1 MRTLTRSFAQ
11 GLLVLAPVAITVWV
25 VVFTITTLDRWLDT
39 SIPGLGIVIAA
50 AGITVIGYLAG
61 NVVGNK
67 LFSWLESG
75 MRRVPLIRILY
86 DSLRDLFGAFVGSK
100 RKFDKPVAVEINA
113 HGLKVLG
120 FLTNEHFDDPHLAGP
135 RLGVLARVVQLRRQP
150 DRRPRRPRPSA
161 RRRRS
166 GVHGIHRVRRSDRH
180 ECGKNSGR
188 RADGLNGEPF
198 AFRNTGTG
206 AE

>member
-11 GLLVLAPVAITVWV
+11 GLLVLAPLAITVWV

-86 DSLRDLFGAFVGSK
+86 NSLRDLFGAFVGSK
-100 RKFDKPVAVEINA
+100 RKFDKPVAVEINP

-120 FLTNEHFDDPHLAGP
+120 FLTSEHFDDPHLAGHVSVYLP
-135 RLGVLARVVQLRRQP
+135 ESYNFAGNLIVVPADRVHPL
-150 DRRPRRPRPSA
+150 D
-161 RRRRS
+161 
-166 GVHGIHRVRRSDRH
+166 
-180 ECGKNSGR
+180 
-188 RADGLNGEPF
+188 ADGAEF
-198 AFRNTGTG
+198 MAFIVSGGVTDMNAAKTVLDGQTV
-206 AE
+206 